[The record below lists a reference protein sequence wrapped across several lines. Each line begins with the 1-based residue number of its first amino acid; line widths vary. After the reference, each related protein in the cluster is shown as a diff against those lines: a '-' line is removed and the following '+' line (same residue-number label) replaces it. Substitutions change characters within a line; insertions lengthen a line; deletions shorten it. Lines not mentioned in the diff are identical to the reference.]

1 MTRQHLLFV
10 LMCLIWGLTWIAIK
24 TGVGAVPPMFFAG
37 SRFVIAGAALLAWLG
52 VSGRPVLPAKGD
64 GMRMLLAAVFLT
76 AVTYGFLFWG
86 VRSVP
91 SGLAAILNLGLT
103 PVGLFAIGLMNGSER
118 WSARQA
124 AAILLGFVGLALLF
138 GPKLGDGIDAEVMG
152 LVAIVAATGG
162 YCWGSVIGRPLMR
175 RHSALQ
181 VAGFTT
187 LVGGALLIVLALVFE
202 PVSAGSLAAYLRPE
216 VFAAWAYLTLF
227 GSLIGFT
234 TYLRLL
240 HDWGAARAGMY
251 AFVTPIV
258 AAISGA
264 AVLDERFGPLEL
276 AGMAVLLAATW
287 LSLRK
292 PPAVAPAPTGQ
303 GA

>member
-1 MTRQHLLFV
+1 MTRQHLLFA

-24 TGVGAVPPMFFAG
+24 TGVSALPPMFFAG
-37 SRFVIAGAALLAWLG
+37 SRFVVAGAALLLWLG
-52 VSGRPVLPAKGD
+52 LSGRPVLPARGD
-64 GMRMLLAAVFLT
+64 RLRMLVTAVLLT

-91 SGLAAILNLGLT
+91 SGLAAILNLALT
-103 PVGLFAIGLMNGSER
+103 PVGLFAIGLLHGSER
-118 WSARQA
+118 WSGRQA
-124 AAILLGFVGLALLF
+124 AAILLGFVGLGLLF
-138 GPKLGDGIDAEVMG
+138 GPKLGDGLDAEVMG
-152 LVAIVAATGG
+152 LVAIIAGTVG

-181 VAGFTT
+181 VAGLTT
-187 LVGGALLIVLALVFE
+187 FVGGGLLIVLALAFE
-202 PVSAGSLAAYLRPE
+202 PVSAATLVIYLRPG

-227 GSLIGFT
+227 GSLVGFT

-264 AVLDERFGPLEL
+264 AVLGERFGPPEL
-276 AGMAVLLAATW
+276 AGMGVLLAATW

-292 PPAVAPAPTGQ
+292 PALAAPAPAGQ
-303 GA
+303 GG